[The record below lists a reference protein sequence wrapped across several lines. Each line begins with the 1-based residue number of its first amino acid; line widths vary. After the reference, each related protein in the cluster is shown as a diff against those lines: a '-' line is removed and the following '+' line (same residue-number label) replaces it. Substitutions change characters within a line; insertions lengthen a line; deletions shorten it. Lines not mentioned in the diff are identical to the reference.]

1 MKDISRTINIT
12 ENSKLCTQPS
22 KTCHHKISL
31 WHVDY
36 FELKNIKAQRT
47 QEGILTFLIALKN
60 LDRGPLPE

>member
-12 ENSKLCTQPS
+12 ENSKLYTQAS

-36 FELKNIKAQRT
+36 FELKNIKAQRA
-47 QEGILTFLIALKN
+47 QEGILTFLLTALKKI
-60 LDRGPLPE
+60 